1 MLKTLHSVDEIEN
14 SVKKDG
20 NSLKKH
26 EKLIKKELLD
36 REKSIDPKAIFN
48 DYKKSKFDKGK
59 SYRQPSEEA
68 GGKPKKKKDITLLD
82 Y

>member
-1 MLKTLHSVDEIEN
+1 MLKTLHSVDEVEN
-14 SVKKDG
+14 SVKKDAFP
-20 NSLKKH
+20 LKKA
-26 EKLIKKELLD
+26 EKLVKKEMLD

-59 SYRQPSEEA
+59 NYRQPSEEA
-68 GGKPKKKKDITLLD
+68 GGKPKKKKDITLMD